1 MLISVFLS
9 FSCGLIVE
17 DSPPKDL
24 SFRATKSTHTL
35 ESGKTG
41 ALTVSVRNSKSV
53 RNSESA
59 SHMQGG
65 LWAYDDDS
73 DYALLMLSVFIVFA
87 GVEEYDMKCFGS
99 QCFILIQGDV
109 LFLYTVW

>member
-1 MLISVFLS
+1 
-9 FSCGLIVE
+9 
-17 DSPPKDL
+17 
-24 SFRATKSTHTL
+24 
-35 ESGKTG
+35 
-41 ALTVSVRNSKSV
+41 
-53 RNSESA
+53 
-59 SHMQGG
+59 MQGG

>member
-1 MLISVFLS
+1 MLQN
-9 FSCGLIVE
+9 
-17 DSPPKDL
+17 P
-24 SFRATKSTHTL
+24 HTL
-35 ESGKTG
+35 ESGKNG
-41 ALTVSVRNSKSV
+41 ALTVSVRNS
-53 RNSESA
+53 ESA
-59 SHMQGG
+59 SIQGG

-73 DYALLMLSVFIVFA
+73 DYALLMLSVFIIFA